1 MKKPFYLILCFFIAF
16 EIQALTSYEATYDL
30 SVTSDLGKLK
40 IGDARFKLVID
51 NNDEFTFSSTAFT
64 DSIWKT
70 LYDYSRYERSIGLKI
85 DNYIN
90 SLYYDLVE
98 IGKGEFEKNNKI
110 RIFPEKNYAIV
121 NNEQRWETMS
131 KSILDELSI
140 YLALSEDVQKNPD
153 QDIFTYQVIDEK
165 GINQVNFQL
174 EDYETITIH
183 NIEIESMKMI
193 SPELELKLNLSKAH
207 NFLPVLLIG
216 LIKKIIIVLLSVN
229 LRSCLK
235 GLLIIY

>member
-1 MKKPFYLILCFFIAF
+1 MKKLFYLILCFFIAF

-40 IGDARFKLVID
+40 IGEARYKLVVD
-51 NNDEFTFSSTAFT
+51 NNDEFTFSSSAFT
-64 DSIWKT
+64 DSVWKT

-90 SLYYDLVE
+90 SQHYDLVE

-110 RIFPEKNYAIV
+110 RIFPKKNYAIV
-121 NNEQRWETMS
+121 NNEQRWETQS

-153 QDIFTYQVIDEK
+153 QDVFTYQVIDEK
-165 GINQVNFQL
+165 GINQVNFKL
-174 EDYETITIH
+174 EDYEPITIH

-193 SPELELKLNLSKAH
+193 SPELELTLSLSKAY
-207 NFLPVLLIG
+207 NFLPVI
-216 LIKKIIIVLLSVN
+216 INRINKKNHFRLT
-229 LRSCLK
+229 LK
-235 GLLIIY
+235 EFKALP

>member
-16 EIQALTSYEATYDL
+16 EIQALTPYEATYDL

-51 NNDEFTFSSTAFT
+51 NDDEFTFSSTAFT

-90 SLYYDLVE
+90 SYYYDLVE
-98 IGKGEFEKNNKI
+98 INRRDLAKNKNYNV
-110 RIFPEKNYAIV
+110 RIYPEQNYAIF
-121 NNEQRWETMS
+121 NNEKRWETMS
-131 KSILDELSI
+131 KSILDELSV

-153 QDIFTYQVIDEK
+153 QDVFTYQVVDEK
-165 GINQVNFQL
+165 GINQINFKF
-174 EDYETITIH
+174 EGNETITIH

-193 SPELELKLNLSKAH
+193 SPELELTLSLSKAY
-207 NFLPVLLIG
+207 NFLPVIINRINKKNHFLLT
-216 LIKKIIIVLLSVN
+216 
-229 LRSCLK
+229 LREFKELP
-235 GLLIIY
+235 

>member
-1 MKKPFYLILCFFIAF
+1 MKKPFYLILCFFIAC

-40 IGDARFKLVID
+40 IGDARFKLVTD

-85 DNYIN
+85 DNYLN
-90 SLYYDLVE
+90 SHYYDLVE
-98 IGKGEFEKNNKI
+98 IEKGELAKNNKI
-110 RIFPEKNYAIV
+110 RIYPKKNYAIF
-121 NNEQRWETMS
+121 NNEQRWETIS

-153 QDIFTYQVIDEK
+153 QDVFTYQVIDEK
-165 GINQVNFQL
+165 GINEVNFKL

-183 NIEIESMKMI
+183 NIEIKSMKMI
-193 SPELELKLNLSKAH
+193 SPELGLTLNLSKAH
-207 NFLPVLLIG
+207 NFLPV
-216 LIKKIIIVLLSVN
+216 IINRVN
-229 LRSCLK
+229 QENHYRLTLREFKELP
-235 GLLIIY
+235 

>member
-40 IGDARFKLVID
+40 IGDARFKLVTD

-90 SLYYDLVE
+90 SHYYDLVE
-98 IGKGEFEKNNKI
+98 IQKGELIKNNKI
-110 RIFPEKNYAIV
+110 RIYPQKNYAIV
-121 NNEQRWETMS
+121 NNEQRWETIS

-153 QDIFTYQVIDEK
+153 QDVFTYQVIDEK
-165 GINQVNFQL
+165 GINEVNFKL

-183 NIEIESMKMI
+183 NIEIKSMKMI
-193 SPELELKLNLSKAH
+193 SPELELTLNLSKAH
-207 NFLPVLLIG
+207 NFLPV
-216 LIKKIIIVLLSVN
+216 IINRVN
-229 LRSCLK
+229 QENHYRLTLK
-235 GLLIIY
+235 EFKELP

>member
-40 IGDARFKLVID
+40 IGDARFKLVTD

-85 DNYIN
+85 DNYLN
-90 SLYYDLVE
+90 SHYYDLVE
-98 IGKGEFEKNNKI
+98 IEKGELAKNNKI
-110 RIFPEKNYAIV
+110 RIYPQKNYAIF
-121 NNEQRWETMS
+121 NNEQRWETIS

-153 QDIFTYQVIDEK
+153 QDVFTYQVIDEK
-165 GINQVNFQL
+165 GINEVNFKL

-183 NIEIESMKMI
+183 NIEIKSMKMI
-193 SPELELKLNLSKAH
+193 SPELGLTLNLSKAH
-207 NFLPVLLIG
+207 NFLPV
-216 LIKKIIIVLLSVN
+216 IINRVN
-229 LRSCLK
+229 QENHYRLTLREFKELP
-235 GLLIIY
+235 

>member
-40 IGDARFKLVID
+40 IGEAKYKLVVD
-51 NNDEFTFSSTAFT
+51 NNDEFIFSSEAFT

-90 SLYYDLVE
+90 SHYYDLVE
-98 IGKGEFEKNNKI
+98 INRIELTNNKNFNV
-110 RIFPEKNYAIV
+110 RIYPEKNVAIF
-121 NNEQRWETMS
+121 NNEKRWETMS
-131 KSILDELSI
+131 KSIVDELSV

-153 QDIFTYQVIDEK
+153 QDVFTYQVVDEK
-165 GINQVNFQL
+165 SINQVNFKF
-174 EDYETITIH
+174 EDYETITIN
-183 NIEIESMKMI
+183 NIKIESMKMI
-193 SPELELKLNLSKAH
+193 SPELELTLNLSKAH
-207 NFLPVLLIG
+207 NFLPV
-216 LIKKIIIVLLSVN
+216 IINRVN
-229 LRSCLK
+229 QENHYRLTLREFKELP
-235 GLLIIY
+235 

>member
-40 IGDARFKLVID
+40 IGDARFKLVTD

-90 SLYYDLVE
+90 SHYYDLVE
-98 IGKGEFEKNNKI
+98 IQKGELAKNNKI
-110 RIFPEKNYAIV
+110 RIYPKKNYAIF
-121 NNEQRWETMS
+121 NNEQRWETIS

-153 QDIFTYQVIDEK
+153 QDVFTYQVIDEK
-165 GINQVNFQL
+165 GINEVNFKL

-183 NIEIESMKMI
+183 NIEIKSMKMI
-193 SPELELKLNLSKAH
+193 SPELELTLNLSKAH
-207 NFLPVLLIG
+207 NFLPV
-216 LIKKIIIVLLSVN
+216 IINRVN
-229 LRSCLK
+229 QENHYRLTLREFKELP
-235 GLLIIY
+235 

>member
-40 IGDARFKLVID
+40 IGDARFKLVTD

-85 DNYIN
+85 DNYLN
-90 SLYYDLVE
+90 SHYYDLVE
-98 IGKGEFEKNNKI
+98 IEKGELAKNNKI
-110 RIFPEKNYAIV
+110 RIYPQKNYAIF
-121 NNEQRWETMS
+121 NNEQRWETIS

-153 QDIFTYQVIDEK
+153 QDVFTYQVIDEK
-165 GINQVNFQL
+165 GINEVNFKL

-193 SPELELKLNLSKAH
+193 SPELQLTLNLSMAH
-207 NFLPVLLIG
+207 NFLPV
-216 LIKKIIIVLLSVN
+216 IINRVN
-229 LRSCLK
+229 QENHFRLTLREFKELF
-235 GLLIIY
+235 

>member
-1 MKKPFYLILCFFIAF
+1 MAF

-40 IGDARFKLVID
+40 IGKAKYILFVD
-51 NNDEFTFSSTAFT
+51 NNDEFTFSSSAFT
-64 DSIWKT
+64 DSIWKSFH
-70 LYDYSRYERSIGLKI
+70 DYSRYERSIGLKI

-90 SLYYDLVE
+90 SRYYDLVE
-98 IGKGEFEKNNKI
+98 TGKGELEKNNKI
-110 RIFPEKNYAIV
+110 RIFHEKNYAIV

-153 QDIFTYQVIDEK
+153 QDVFTYQVIDEK
-165 GINQVNFQL
+165 GINQVNFKF

-193 SPELELKLNLSKAH
+193 SPELELTLSLSKAY
-207 NFLPVLLIG
+207 NFLPVIINRINKKNHFLLT
-216 LIKKIIIVLLSVN
+216 
-229 LRSCLK
+229 LREFKELP
-235 GLLIIY
+235 

>member
-1 MKKPFYLILCFFIAF
+1 MKKLFYFILCFFMAF

-40 IGDARFKLVID
+40 IGKARYILVVD
-51 NNDEFTFSSTAFT
+51 NNDEFTFSSSAFT

-90 SLYYDLVE
+90 THYYDLVE
-98 IGKGEFEKNNKI
+98 IAKGEFEKNNKI
-110 RIFPEKNYAIV
+110 RFFPEQHYAIV
-121 NNEQRWETMS
+121 NNEKRWETQS
-131 KSILDELSI
+131 KSILDELSV

-153 QDIFTYQVIDEK
+153 QDVFTYQVIDEK
-165 GINQVNFQL
+165 GIKQVNFKL

-207 NFLPVLLIG
+207 NFLPV
-216 LIKKIIIVLLSVN
+216 IINRVN
-229 LRSCLK
+229 QENHFRLTLREFKELP
-235 GLLIIY
+235 